1 MARILGMGNALVD
14 IMTLIP
20 NDIILEELE
29 LPKGSMQL
37 VDLDTSTR
45 ILKATEHLERQVTS
59 GGSAANTING
69 LAMLGVE
76 TAFLGKIGMDEF
88 GEAFQND
95 LLKCGITPRLFFSN
109 THSGRAVAL
118 ISKDSERTFA
128 THLGAAVELNADDLE
143 PEQFQG
149 FDYFHIEGYI
159 VQNHDL
165 LRKALVL
172 AKDNNLT
179 ISLDMASYNVVEENR
194 NFLKNMVSDYVDV
207 LFANEEEARALTGF
221 EPRKA
226 LGELA
231 AICDIAIVKIGK
243 AGSLVRRGSNVF
255 EIAATAVKPL
265 DTTGAGDLYASG
277 FLYGLSK
284 NYPLDQCGQLGS
296 ILAGNVIQVIGAK
309 MDKDRWGRV
318 IGAIN
323 SII

>member
-14 IMTLIP
+14 IMTPIP
-20 NDIILEELE
+20 NDIILEELG

-45 ILKATEHLERQVTS
+45 ILKATEHLERRITS

-76 TAFLGKIGMDEF
+76 TAFLGKIGMDAF

-143 PEQFQG
+143 PDQFQG
-149 FDYFHIEGYI
+149 FDYFHIEGYM

-172 AKDNNLT
+172 AKESGLT
-179 ISLDMASYNVVEENR
+179 ISIDMASYNVVEENLD
-194 NFLKNMVSDYVDV
+194 FLRQMVKDYVDI
-207 LFANEEEARALTGF
+207 LFANEEEARVLTGF
-221 EPRKA
+221 GPRKA
-226 LGELA
+226 LDELA
-231 AICDIAIVKIGK
+231 AICDMAVVKIGEE
-243 AGSLVRRGSNVF
+243 GSLVRQGENVF
-255 EIAATAVKPL
+255 EVGAIEVKPL

-277 FLYGLSK
+277 FLYGLTR
-284 NYPLDQCGQLGS
+284 NYPPDQCGLLGS
-296 ILAGNVIQVIGAK
+296 ILAGNVIEVIGAK
-309 MDKDRWGRV
+309 MGKDKWDGV
-318 IGAIN
+318 INAIN